1 MCKQCGFNYL
11 EDKLEDLEEQID
23 ELQQFLDH
31 DELNT
36 VVAME
41 DVLLMDLQLKA
52 TLMLQSVIKTRM
64 QRLSTK

>member
-1 MCKQCGFNYL
+1 MCKQCGLNYL
-11 EDKLEDLEEQID
+11 ENKLEDLEEQIK
-23 ELQQFLDH
+23 ELEQFLDH

-64 QRLSTK
+64 QRLSN

>member
-1 MCKQCGFNYL
+1 MCKQCGLNYL
-11 EDKLEDLEEQID
+11 EDKFADLEEQIE
-23 ELQQFLDH
+23 ELQQFLSH

-36 VVAME
+36 VVDME

-64 QRLSTK
+64 QRLSN